1 MLNVT
6 RIEDEI
12 KVRTDLF
19 LAYNI
24 IIISFVALQ
33 KFPTYL
39 AYGHIHIFLGG
50 GGEAIYIYEV
60 YPSHVPSPR
69 VWISILFDKLP
80 RRTQPTPGP
89 HFEAKPPKA
98 VCWWDTKRVN
108 QLLATDR
115 ITPLTSEPHRPFF
128 LSSAYFSCTTATMD
142 PLEPTDSDLQKLE
155 EKAAKAQE
163 AFEKEEKLRKEVEAL
178 NAKLLQEKTD
188 LLASLEGEKGSLAEY
203 QEKSNKLQ
211 AQKADLE
218 SQLHVSILTYV
229 FVSYLLSN

>member
-69 VWISILFDKLP
+69 V
-80 RRTQPTPGP
+80 
-89 HFEAKPPKA
+89 
-98 VCWWDTKRVN
+98 
-108 QLLATDR
+108 
-115 ITPLTSEPHRPFF
+115 
-128 LSSAYFSCTTATMD
+128 
-142 PLEPTDSDLQKLE
+142 
-155 EKAAKAQE
+155 
-163 AFEKEEKLRKEVEAL
+163 
-178 NAKLLQEKTD
+178 
-188 LLASLEGEKGSLAEY
+188 
-203 QEKSNKLQ
+203 
-211 AQKADLE
+211 
-218 SQLHVSILTYV
+218 
-229 FVSYLLSN
+229 